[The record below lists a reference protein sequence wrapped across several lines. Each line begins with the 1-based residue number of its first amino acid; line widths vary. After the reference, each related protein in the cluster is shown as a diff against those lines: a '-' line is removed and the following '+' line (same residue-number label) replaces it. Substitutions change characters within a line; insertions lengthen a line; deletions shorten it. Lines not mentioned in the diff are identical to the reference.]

1 MTQPLP
7 VRSDNEWT
15 VEGLAAD
22 LRSLADIMEAH
33 PEHAEIWKGMVSRL
47 ADFTFTRDEFI
58 AWVRDMT
65 SQLTRDKWG
74 VQRGVTKQYFNDYAM
89 ATGYV
94 GSIEITVHTQ
104 RSLVCEKVIK
114 GYETRMVPDPNAL
127 VEKQVE
133 IVEWVCNPLLKDD
146 SE

>member
-1 MTQPLP
+1 MTQPVP
-7 VRSDNEWT
+7 VKSDNKWT

-22 LRSLADIMEAH
+22 LRSLADIVEAH
-33 PEHAEIWKGMVSRL
+33 PEHADLWEGMLSRL
-47 ADFTFTRDEFI
+47 SSFTFTRDEFI
-58 AWVRDMT
+58 AWVRDM
-65 SQLTRDKWG
+65 SSLTARDKWG
-74 VQRGVTKQYFNDYAM
+74 VQRGVTKTFMDEYAM

-94 GSIEITVHTQ
+94 GSIEITVYTQ

-114 GYETRMVPDPNAL
+114 GYETRLFPDPNAR
-127 VEKQVE
+127 VERQVE